1 MRRGRRFRRTQSPT
15 IGRVNAGVLPVAAD
29 SPAPPPRGRTGL
41 VLAGG
46 GARSAYQVGVMR
58 AIADLLPRD
67 APTPFNVISGT
78 SAGAIA
84 ATCIAAY
91 ADRSARAR

>member
-1 MRRGRRFRRTQSPT
+1 
-15 IGRVNAGVLPVAAD
+15 
-29 SPAPPPRGRTGL
+29 
-41 VLAGG
+41 
-46 GARSAYQVGVMR
+46 MR